1 MDGRTYGA
9 EEYPVKIE
17 VNIVYNL
24 FWNIPETFTQ
34 FYAYEVLKR
43 RSSEDFG
50 TEDTGIVGESEWRS
64 Q

>member
-9 EEYPVKIE
+9 EECLVKIE
-17 VNIVYNL
+17 LDIVYNL
-24 FWNIPETFTQ
+24 FGNIPETLTQ

-50 TEDTGIVGESEWRS
+50 TEDTDIVGESEWRS